1 MEVEAPPWPLAVT
14 SPLVPPVAEIVGL
27 NVVVGAKLFDGVKVG
42 VKLGVNSLL
51 GVKVLLLV
59 PVTSPL
65 VALLLEVWSPFDAD
79 VLPTLP
85 PEAVMVGV
93 TSMVGLELPPAPPA
107 AVLETSPV
115 VTLTG
120 LVLFRLPL
128 VKLLPPLDEVVSP
141 TAPPVAALLAVWV
154 WLPWVWLPLAPPV
167 AELVLALFEEL
178 SSVMLGSVPELPVP
192 VT

>member
-1 MEVEAPPWPLAVT
+1 MPPAPPSLLVVLVGVKLLVPVT
-14 SPLVPPVAEIVGL
+14 SPLVAAPPLDVMVGL

-42 VKLGVNSLL
+42 AKLGVNSLL

-65 VALLLEVWSPFDAD
+65 VAV

-120 LVLFRLPL
+120 LVLVRLPL
-128 VKLLPPLDEVVSP
+128 VKLGLAVKLLPPLDEVVSP

-154 WLPWVWLPLAPPV
+154 WSP
-167 AELVLALFEEL
+167 
-178 SSVMLGSVPELPVP
+178 
-192 VT
+192 